1 MDFNNS
7 NNSGS
12 LPAWKWTGAEAL
24 EWVRDLNARCLEA
37 IGKRRVRAATARLDD
52 DGVSINLMDIDLWR
66 RLDEAAR
73 LRAARCPYLL
83 VELRFDDAAWWHDA
97 KRDAMKPVPNPAASS
112 SGTAG
117 LGRALAN
124 DALNLAWWTARA
136 DQRTAMLLFGLDPR
150 VAAVIASLSPVEV
163 RRITAR
169 SGNQLRPR
177 WERNHRIWRDLLSA
191 AISADEEAL
200 TDIHLYG
207 IQLLG
212 GDLFSMGKA
221 P

>member
-1 MDFNNS
+1 MDSNNS
-7 NNSGS
+7 NKPGL

-24 EWVRDLNARCLEA
+24 KWVRDLNARCLEA
-37 IGKRRVRAATARLDD
+37 IGKRLVRAAPARPDD
-52 DGVSINLMDIDLWR
+52 AIDQTDIDLWR

-73 LRAARCPYLL
+73 HRAARCPYLL
-83 VELRFDDAAWWHDA
+83 VGMRFGHAEWWEDA
-97 KRDAMKPVPNPAASS
+97 KRDAMKPTLNPPVLSA
-112 SGTAG
+112 GTAG

-124 DALNLAWWTARA
+124 DVLTLAWWTARA

-150 VAAVIASLSPVEV
+150 VAMLISSLSPVEV

-169 SGNQLRPR
+169 SGNQLRLR
-177 WERNHRIWRDLLSA
+177 WQHNRRMWRDLLSA
-191 AISADEEAL
+191 AISADEDAL

-207 IQLLG
+207 IHLLG
-212 GDLFSMGKA
+212 GGLLSMGKA

>member
-1 MDFNNS
+1 MDSNNS
-7 NNSGS
+7 NKSGS

-37 IGKRRVRAATARLDD
+37 IGRRLIRAAAARRD
-52 DGVSINLMDIDLWR
+52 DGAPIDQEQIDLWR

-73 LRAARCPYLL
+73 HRAARCPYLL
-83 VELRFDDAAWWHDA
+83 VEMRFEDATWWENA
-97 KRDAMKPVPNPAASS
+97 KRDSMKPTPNPTVLP

-124 DALNLAWWTARA
+124 DALNLAWWTARS

-150 VAAVIASLSPVEV
+150 VAAVIAALSPVEV

-177 WERNHRIWRDLLSA
+177 WENNRGIWRDLLSA

-212 GDLFSMGKA
+212 GDLLSMGKA

>member
-1 MDFNNS
+1 MDSNNS
-7 NNSGS
+7 NKSGS

-24 EWVRDLNARCLEA
+24 EWVRDLNARCLQA
-37 IGKRRVRAATARLDD
+37 IGKRLVRAAATRPGGDIDQAH
-52 DGVSINLMDIDLWR
+52 IDLWR
-66 RLDEAAR
+66 RLDESAR
-73 LRAARCPYLL
+73 HRAARCPYLL
-83 VELRFDDAAWWHDA
+83 VEMRFDDAAWWEDA
-97 KRDAMKPVPNPAASS
+97 KRNAMKPTPNPTVLSA
-112 SGTAG
+112 GTAG
-117 LGRALAN
+117 LGRAFAN
-124 DALNLAWWTARA
+124 DALTLAWWTARA
-136 DQRTAMLLFGLDPR
+136 DQRTAILLFGLDPR
-150 VAAVIASLSPVEV
+150 VAMVISSLSPVEV

-177 WERNHRIWRDLLSA
+177 WEHNHRMWRDLLSA

-212 GDLFSMGKA
+212 GDLLNLRNA

>member
-1 MDFNNS
+1 MDSNNS
-7 NNSGS
+7 NKSGL

-37 IGKRRVRAATARLDD
+37 IGRRLVRAAAARPNDP
-52 DGVSINLMDIDLWR
+52 IDQTELGLWR
-66 RLDEAAR
+66 SLDEAAR
-73 LRAARCPYLL
+73 HRAARCPYLL
-83 VELRFDDAAWWHDA
+83 VDMRFDDAAWWENA
-97 KRDAMKPVPNPAASS
+97 KCDAMKPTPNPNILS

-124 DALNLAWWTARA
+124 DALTLASWTARS

-150 VAAVIASLSPVEV
+150 VAAVIASLNPVEV

-169 SGNQLRPR
+169 SANQLRPR
-177 WERNHRIWRDLLSA
+177 WERNRRMWGDLLSA
-191 AISADEEAL
+191 AISADDEAL

-212 GDLFSMGKA
+212 GDLLSMGKA

>member
-1 MDFNNS
+1 MDSNNS
-7 NNSGS
+7 NKSG

-24 EWVRDLNARCLEA
+24 EWVRDLNGRCLEA
-37 IGKRRVRAATARLDD
+37 IGKRLVRAAAARVDETD
-52 DGVSINLMDIDLWR
+52 ETDVDLWR
-66 RLDEAAR
+66 SLDESAR
-73 LRAARCPYLL
+73 HRAARCPYLL
-83 VELRFDDAAWWHDA
+83 VEMRFDDALWWEDA
-97 KRDAMKPVPNPAASS
+97 KRDAMKPRPSPTVLSV
-112 SGTAG
+112 GTAG

-124 DALNLAWWTARA
+124 DALTLAWWTARA

-150 VAAVIASLSPVEV
+150 VAVVISSLSPVEV

-169 SGNQLRPR
+169 SGNQLQPR
-177 WERNHRIWRDLLSA
+177 WEQNRRMWRDLLSA

-212 GDLFSMGKA
+212 GDLLSMSKA

>member
-1 MDFNNS
+1 MDSNNS
-7 NNSGS
+7 NKSGL

-37 IGKRRVRAATARLDD
+37 IGKRLGRAAAARPDEID
-52 DGVSINLMDIDLWR
+52 QTDIDLWR
-66 RLDEAAR
+66 RLDESAR
-73 LRAARCPYLL
+73 HRAARCPYLL
-83 VELRFDDAAWWHDA
+83 VEMRFDDAAWWEDA
-97 KRDAMKPVPNPAASS
+97 KRAAMKPTPNPTVLSAGA
-112 SGTAG
+112 AG

-124 DALNLAWWTARA
+124 DALTLAWWTARA

-150 VAAVIASLSPVEV
+150 VAAVISSLSPVEV

-177 WERNHRIWRDLLSA
+177 WVRNRRMWRDLLSA
-191 AISADEEAL
+191 AISADDEAL

-212 GDLFSMGKA
+212 GDLLSMGKT

>member
-1 MDFNNS
+1 MDS
-7 NNSGS
+7 NNSSKSGL

-37 IGKRRVRAATARLDD
+37 IGKRLVRAGTARPD
-52 DGVSINLMDIDLWR
+52 DGIDQTDIDLWR

-73 LRAARCPYLL
+73 HRAVRCPYLL
-83 VELRFDDAAWWHDA
+83 VETRFDDTAWWEDA
-97 KRDAMKPVPNPAASS
+97 KRDAMKPTLNLTVLSAGA
-112 SGTAG
+112 AG

-124 DALNLAWWTARA
+124 DALTLAWWTARA
-136 DQRTAMLLFGLDPR
+136 DHRTAMLLFGLDPR
-150 VAAVIASLSPVEV
+150 VAAVISSLSPVEV

-177 WERNHRIWRDLLSA
+177 WEHNRRMWRDLLSA

-200 TDIHLYG
+200 TDTHLYG

-212 GDLFSMGKA
+212 GDLLSMGKA

>member
-1 MDFNNS
+1 MDS
-7 NNSGS
+7 NNSIKSG

-37 IGKRRVRAATARLDD
+37 IGKRLVRAAAAHADE
-52 DGVSINLMDIDLWR
+52 INQADVDLWR
-66 RLDEAAR
+66 RLDEPAR
-73 LRAARCPYLL
+73 HRAARCPYLL
-83 VELRFDDAAWWHDA
+83 VEMRSDDAPWWEDA
-97 KRDAMKPVPNPAASS
+97 KRDAMKPAPNPTVLSA
-112 SGTAG
+112 GTAG

-124 DALNLAWWTARA
+124 DALTLAWWTARA

-150 VAAVIASLSPVEV
+150 VAAVISSLSPVEV

-177 WERNHRIWRDLLSA
+177 WEHNHRMWRDLLSA

-212 GDLFSMGKA
+212 GDLLSMGKA
-221 P
+221 S

>member
-1 MDFNNS
+1 MDSNNS
-7 NNSGS
+7 SKSGS

-37 IGKRRVRAATARLDD
+37 IGKRLVRAAAARPDEID
-52 DGVSINLMDIDLWR
+52 QMDVDLWR
-66 RLDEAAR
+66 RLDEPAR
-73 LRAARCPYLL
+73 HRAARCPYLL
-83 VELRFDDAAWWHDA
+83 VEMRFDDAVWWEDA
-97 KRDAMKPVPNPAASS
+97 KRDAMKPTPSPTVLSA
-112 SGTAG
+112 GTAG

-124 DALNLAWWTARA
+124 DALTLAWWTARA

-150 VAAVIASLSPVEV
+150 VAAVVSSLSPVEV

-177 WERNHRIWRDLLSA
+177 WEHNRRMWRDLLSA

-212 GDLFSMGKA
+212 GDLLSMGKA